1 MRLRFLSIIPFL
13 LLSGCT
19 ANEKSDSSHTISK
32 DNKVYENV
40 WYDFVYEKHCYC
52 VTIDT
57 EIYEIPP
64 KNYYLVEIS
73 EMIKTRDGKSWLNN
87 EYYIG
92 SNELFVYIKK

>member
-13 LLSGCT
+13 VLSGCT
-19 ANEKSDSSHTISK
+19 SNEKSDNIHGNTT
-32 DNKVYENV
+32 DDKVYENV
-40 WYDFVYEKHCYC
+40 WYDFLYEKHCYC

-73 EMIKTRDGKSWLNN
+73 ELIKTRDGKSWLNN
-87 EYYIG
+87 EYYLTT
-92 SNELFVYIKK
+92 NELFVYVRK